1 MRKERKGADLALHLL
16 QSVPALGDDRANAWS
31 RLFTFKA
38 AQTQPQRKQALR
50 RGVVQ
55 LASDPAPLMFLRS
68 KELSADAP
76 PLAFEGNELR
86 HIVNT
91 DEDMAPL
98 MNLKRRND
106 DVEVVTFKGAAS
118 TIDAVET
125 SPRAARDFAESLED
139 RGSTLVA
146 VFD

>member
-1 MRKERKGADLALHLL
+1 M
-16 QSVPALGDDRANAWS
+16 
-31 RLFTFKA
+31 
-38 AQTQPQRKQALR
+38 
-50 RGVVQ
+50 Q

-76 PLAFEGNELR
+76 ALAFEGNELR

-98 MNLKRRND
+98 MNVKRRND
-106 DVEVVTFKGAAS
+106 DVEVVTFEGAAS

-125 SPRAARDFAESLED
+125 SPRAARDFAESL
-139 RGSTLVA
+139 
-146 VFD
+146 